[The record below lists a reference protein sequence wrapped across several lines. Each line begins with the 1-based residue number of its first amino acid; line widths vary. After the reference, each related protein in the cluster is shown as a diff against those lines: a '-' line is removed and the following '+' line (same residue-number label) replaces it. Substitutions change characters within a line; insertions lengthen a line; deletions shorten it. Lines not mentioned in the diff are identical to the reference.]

1 MHPTPSTLT
10 SNQIDQTNIMQGRI
24 SGGGGCCI
32 DRYTTTHPNH
42 PSSTPTYYN
51 HKLDHIMLRFRPI
64 APKPVVGGGGPSSPT
79 TPTQNDTVR
88 KPRKRKNNTA
98 GNCISKGNNKRG
110 RKSLTSPDHDYQKSN
125 GYKVTLP
132 LLPETP
138 DLSPINNKGQSRT
151 TMMPTWLS
159 FGSSDYTAAVESTVI
174 VEGVT
179 DTWMDGNSLGGS
191 EEEGRVRLDE
201 DTCPGFI
208 SDGWN
213 RVYWTNKAYKRMVG
227 GEEEKV
233 VTVKLEMREKVKL
246 PVGKLFPAFTCRVK
260 MVYGKML
267 LTVPCDAWR
276 MDGGGF
282 AWRLDIN
289 AALCLG
295 LGR

>member
-1 MHPTPSTLT
+1 
-10 SNQIDQTNIMQGRI
+10 
-24 SGGGGCCI
+24 
-32 DRYTTTHPNH
+32 
-42 PSSTPTYYN
+42 
-51 HKLDHIMLRFRPI
+51 MLRFRPI
-64 APKPVVGGGGPSSPT
+64 APKPAVGGGGPTSPT

-88 KPRKRKNNTA
+88 KPRKRKNNTG
-98 GNCISKGNNKRG
+98 GNCISKGNKRG
-110 RKSLTSPDHDYQKSN
+110 RKSSTSPDHDYPKSN

-138 DLSPINNKGQSRT
+138 DLSPKYNKGEKQNKV
-151 TMMPTWLS
+151 MEMPTWLS
-159 FGSSDYTAAVESTVI
+159 FGSSDYTPVESTVI

-179 DTWMDGNSLGGS
+179 DTWMDGNSLGCS
-191 EEEGRVRLDE
+191 DEERRVRLDE

-227 GEEEKV
+227 GDGEKV
-233 VTVKLEMREKVKL
+233 VMVKLEMREKVKL

-260 MVYGKML
+260 MVYGKMV

-289 AALCLG
+289 AALSLG
-295 LGR
+295 LGC